1 MKIEIDEDVFWA
13 VYNALHDAEDT
24 LWRCDGAT
32 NPEDAELAEEIEDTR
47 NSVEIA
53 MEKIFPIVEAI
64 KDK

>member
-1 MKIEIDEDVFWA
+1 MKIELDEDTFWA
-13 VYNALHDAEDT
+13 VYNALNDSENT

-32 NPEDAELAEEIEDTR
+32 NPEDEDLVDEIEETR

-53 MEKIFPIVEAI
+53 LEKIFPIVEAI